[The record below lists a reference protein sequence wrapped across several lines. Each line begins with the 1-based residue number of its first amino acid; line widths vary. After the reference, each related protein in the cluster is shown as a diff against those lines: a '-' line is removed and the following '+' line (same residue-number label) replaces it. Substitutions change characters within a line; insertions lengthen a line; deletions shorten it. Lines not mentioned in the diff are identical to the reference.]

1 MVHLLVSSINR
12 STMTT
17 IGEKKRCHASP
28 TSSFLWKKYNRLF
41 IHGFPSTKKSRL
53 TVAAKKTSQHYVFCD
68 EKKLQNRPS
77 FKPPLCFS
85 ASYNLLTVRDG
96 HVLRSSFTPI
106 FFVHVIPRL
115 QIPNI
120 KKWMNCE
127 EKMCRVLSGW
137 CLMNPVWH
145 GHPGTVYEP
154 ILSKVHNY
162 HQLSLGSVLA
172 EVCVRPRIWKK
183 KEKNVRTVSTDIL
196 KKHL

>member
-1 MVHLLVSSINR
+1 MK
-12 STMTT
+12 T

-28 TSSFLWKKYNRLF
+28 TSSFLWKKCDLLF
-41 IHGFPSTKKSRL
+41 ISWTPFNKKESF
-53 TVAAKKTSQHYVFCD
+53 TVAMKKHPIITSFVTK
-68 EKKLQNRPS
+68 KKLQNRPS

-96 HVLRSSFTPI
+96 HVLRSSFTPMKKI
-106 FFVHVIPRL
+106 VHVIPRL

-137 CLMNPVWH
+137 CLVNPVWH

-162 HQLSLGSVLA
+162 HQLSLRSVLA

-183 KEKNVRTVSTDIL
+183 RKRMWGPFQLIF
-196 KKHL
+196 